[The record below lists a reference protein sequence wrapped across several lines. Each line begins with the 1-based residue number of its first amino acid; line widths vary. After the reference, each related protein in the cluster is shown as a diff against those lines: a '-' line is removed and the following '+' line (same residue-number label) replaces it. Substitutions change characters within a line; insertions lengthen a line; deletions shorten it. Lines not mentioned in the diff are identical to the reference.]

1 MPIWKV
7 ELIEEAHADF
17 KNLDGNVKKQVLKQ
31 LLKLVK
37 RDRALLFCHPQV
49 FCRGNRSQA

>member
-1 MPIWKV
+1 VPIWKV